1 MGVIKRSLKYKF
13 ILAVGFICF
22 ICLSLF
28 SVVSYNISYRAV
40 LDQTTQKIME
50 TTGKDSGIMNN
61 WFNQQASIVQGVA
74 EDFAALD
81 ITNRERVKAY
91 LPIKKAR
98 YPYLTLLYVA
108 YPDKELIADNWIPP
122 KDFDPTGRVW
132 YKGAMEKD
140 TNYFSEPY
148 LDANTGNMVIA
159 VSKSFEQN
167 GRLAGIV
174 AADIDIGYV
183 TKFVRGISI
192 SENSY
197 AFLIDNQNNIVVHPN
212 KDFQPTSNGLKKI
225 NGVLNEQLANISHI
239 EENNNKIIRFKD
251 YDGQEKYLSIHR
263 IPANDWTLGIV
274 VPENVFAKPLSNLLP
289 GFIVSFLVSLV
300 LGIAIIL
307 LLMNKMLK
315 PVMNLTQVVKHFG
328 DKKLDAR
335 CVVSSD
341 DEIGELSSSFNN
353 MADMI
358 QDYSITLETKV
369 EQRTKELV
377 EKNAKLQDSIE
388 YAKMI
393 QETILPENEEISQ
406 IIKDYFVIWDPRD
419 IVGGDF
425 YWMKRFDDGFV
436 IVVGDCTGHG
446 VPGAL
451 MTMAVNSMLNHIVND
466 ACHNDPASI
475 LQELNFHLN
484 QSLCRSSEENNIQD
498 GLDAGVIFVA
508 NDGKILFAGAQIS
521 VFVVKEDYTM
531 EIKGSRH
538 TIGCDIIKRTKTFE
552 NHDIK
557 YEPGMSF
564 YMATDG
570 IKDQVGGENGLPFG
584 KKRLFAVLKS
594 IQNLT
599 MEEQKNIV
607 LSTYEDYLK
616 GEARR
621 DDITMLGFRI

>member
-1 MGVIKRSLKYKF
+1 MIKRSLKYKF
-13 ILAVGFICF
+13 ILAVACICF
-22 ICLSLF
+22 ICLSLL

-40 LDQTTQKIME
+40 LDQTTQKIIE
-50 TTGKDSGIMNN
+50 TTGKDSEIMNN
-61 WFNQQASIVQGVA
+61 WFNQQAAIVQGVA
-74 EDFAALD
+74 EDFSALG
-81 ITNRERVKAY
+81 ITDRERVKAY
-91 LPIKKAR
+91 LPLKRAS

-108 YPDKELIADNWIPP
+108 YPDKKLIADNWVPP
-122 KDFDPTGRVW
+122 KDFDPTVRVW
-132 YKGAMEKD
+132 YKGAKETD
-140 TNYFSEPY
+140 SNYFSEPY

-159 VSKSFEQN
+159 VSKSFKQN
-167 GRLAGIV
+167 GSFAGIA

-183 TKFVRGISI
+183 TEFVKGISI

-197 AFLIDNQNNIVVHPN
+197 AFLIDNLNNIVVHPN
-212 KDFQPTSNGLKKI
+212 KDFQPTRNGLKDI
-225 NGVLNEQLANISHI
+225 TGVLDGQLANIGKI
-239 EENNNKIIRFKD
+239 EENYDKIIKLKD
-251 YDGQEKYLSIHR
+251 YDGQEKYLSIHK
-263 IPANDWTLGIV
+263 IPANGWTLGIV
-274 VPENVFAKPLSNLLP
+274 VPENVLAKPLSRLLP
-289 GFIVSFLVSLV
+289 GFMASFLVSLI

-307 LLMNKMLK
+307 LLMNKMLN
-315 PVMNLTQVVKHFG
+315 PVLNLTQVVKRFG
-328 DKKLDAR
+328 EKKLDAR
-335 CVVSSD
+335 CTVSSK
-341 DEIGELSSSFNN
+341 DEIGELSSSFND

-358 QDYSITLETKV
+358 QDYSITLEAKV
-369 EQRTKELV
+369 EQRTKELI

-393 QETILPENEEISQ
+393 QETILPENKEIRE

-425 YWMKRFDDGFV
+425 YWMKRFEDGFV

-451 MTMAVNSMLNHIVND
+451 MTMAVNSMLNHIVD
-466 ACHNDPASI
+466 ETCHNDPAAI
-475 LQELNFHLN
+475 LRELNFHLN

-521 VFVVKEDYTM
+521 LFAVKEDNII
-531 EIKGSRH
+531 EIKGSHH

-557 YEPGMSF
+557 YENGMSL

-570 IKDQVGGENGLPFG
+570 IKDQIGGENGLPFG
-584 KKRLFAVLKS
+584 KKRLFAILKS
-594 IQNLT
+594 IQSLT

-607 LSTYEDYLK
+607 LSTYEEYLK
-616 GEARR
+616 GESRR
-621 DDITMLGFRI
+621 DDVTMLGFRI